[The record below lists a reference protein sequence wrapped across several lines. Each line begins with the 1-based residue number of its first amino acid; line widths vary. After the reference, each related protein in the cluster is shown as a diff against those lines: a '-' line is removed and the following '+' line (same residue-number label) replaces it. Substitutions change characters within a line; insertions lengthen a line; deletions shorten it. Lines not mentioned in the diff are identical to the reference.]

1 MSTLATVEDYID
13 DVRVLLQ
20 DNRAPY
26 RYDDTSL
33 LAAFNETLLEAR
45 RIRADLFV
53 YRHGHDHVPSYST
66 VDSEEVHIE
75 PAFRVAFVY
84 GTVAHALMRDQE
96 DIEDARAS
104 AFRAAFNSMLIGT
117 GAAAIVPPPGGGNVP
132 KGGSK

>member
-1 MSTLATVEDYID
+1 VSTTLDTVEDYIA

-20 DNRAPY
+20 DNIQPY
-26 RYDDTSL
+26 RYDDPSL
-33 LAAFNETLLEAR
+33 LAAFNSSLLEAR

-53 YRHGHDHVPSYST
+53 YRHNEGVPNFST

-75 PAFRVAFVY
+75 PAFRLAFVY

-104 AFRAAFNSMLIGT
+104 SFRAAFNTMLIGT
-117 GAAAIVPPPGGGNVP
+117 GAAAIATPPGNASVP
-132 KGGSK
+132 RGTK